1 MIIKSSGYLDD
12 LVSRCLSVS
21 GIGVADVALTFQ
33 QQLETVYEKPVVAAE
48 LLEDVMEAKVNA
60 QHLRW
65 IWNENLSLKGNLN
78 KLTTLLRASTDCMYV
93 VFLLRMHSLCTS
105 LAFLFICW
113 EEDPT
118 PFHRGVIDGTF

>member
-1 MIIKSSGYLDD
+1 MLR
-12 LVSRCLSVS
+12 L
-21 GIGVADVALTFQ
+21 LTFQ
-33 QQLETVYEKPVVAAE
+33 QQLETVYEKPVVAE

-78 KLTTLLRASTDCMYV
+78 KLTTLLRASTDCTYV
-93 VFLLRMHSLCTS
+93 VFLLRMHSPCTS
-105 LAFLFICW
+105 LAFFLFICW

>member
-1 MIIKSSGYLDD
+1 MSIKSSGYLDD

-33 QQLETVYEKPVVAAE
+33 QQLETVYEKPVVAE
-48 LLEDVMEAKVNA
+48 LLADVMEAKVNA

-78 KLTTLLRASTDCMYV
+78 KLTTLLRASEGVYRLYV
-93 VFLLRMHSLCTS
+93 RCLSTS
-105 LAFLFICW
+105 YALSVHVTGLFIYLLGRRS
-113 EEDPT
+113 DTLP
-118 PFHRGVIDGTF
+118 

>member
-1 MIIKSSGYLDD
+1 MIMVVVRSFQISDAEVASMLGSLPREESR
-12 LVSRCLSVS
+12 LVFGAS
-21 GIGVADVALTFQ
+21 ADVSLWHRRLAH
-33 QQLETVYEKPVVAAE
+33 
-48 LLEDVMEAKVNA
+48 KVNA
-60 QHLRW
+60 QHLRR
-65 IWNENLSLKGNLN
+65 IWKENLVDGLSLKGNLN

-93 VFLLRMHSLCTS
+93 VFLLRMHSPCTS